1 MLYSK
6 DKVPE
11 KSYRI
16 LSDYC
21 NTDQITDHFAPYC
34 IKLSNSAMNDIRVLE
49 DTLCLCREQNF
60 LLGAPHTSF
69 YH

>member
-1 MLYSK
+1 MLCSK

-34 IKLSNSAMNDIRVLE
+34 SELGNAAINDIRALDE
-49 DTLCLCREQNF
+49 CWRMIRDMNSH
-60 LLGAPHTSF
+60 LLRHR
-69 YH
+69 HEII

>member
-34 IKLSNSAMNDIRVLE
+34 SDPSNGAINEIRVLA
-49 DTLCLCREQNF
+49 DTLCLCRETDI
-60 LLGAPHTSF
+60 LSAAP
-69 YH
+69 